1 MSFLALPAD
10 HNRFNP
16 EDSSTYEATSESI
29 SITYGTGSM
38 TGVLRYNTVR
48 VSTCWLTTSPCPAP
62 GPASGDPG
70 GHIAP
75 PESGYPSNTGLTD
88 AKVT

>member
-1 MSFLALPAD
+1 MSLLVLPAD

-16 EDSSTYEATSESI
+16 EDSSTYEATSESV

-38 TGVLRYNTVR
+38 TGVLGYDTVR
-48 VSTCWLTTSPCPAP
+48 VRTCCLTASSCPVL

-70 GHIAP
+70 GHSAT
-75 PESGYPSNTGLTD
+75 PESAHS
-88 AKVT
+88 AIWVSVTPK